1 MERKDPAAYVAEF
14 VGTMF
19 LVLAIC
25 GFLSV
30 NTRPFAGLLVSGADL
45 GILHGFLLVAIVYSI
60 GSVSGALVNPAL
72 TIALA
77 AARKITPRDA
87 GIYIVCQLAGGL
99 LGAFLAY
106 EFFKGRG
113 AAIDYGTPTISPKFL
128 QGGSE
133 GLGFLA
139 EAVGTFAL
147 MWAVMGTAVNTKTPK
162 GVAGLGIGLTLGFAV
177 MVFGPA
183 TGGSFNPA
191 RWFGPA
197 LVSGNWTDA
206 WLYILAPIVGAVLAA
221 LLYAWM
227 LTDEG
232 ARSQSAQEGESV
244 T

>member
-1 MERKDPAAYVAEF
+1 MERRGPAAYVAEF

-19 LVLAIC
+19 LVMAIC

-30 NTRPFAGLLVSGADL
+30 NARPFAGSLVSGADL
-45 GILHGFLLVAIVYSI
+45 GILHGFALVAIVYAI
-60 GSVSGALVNPAL
+60 GSVSGAQVNPAL

-77 AARKITPRDA
+77 AVRKISPRDA
-87 GIYIVCQLAGGL
+87 GIYIACQLAGGL
-99 LGAFLAY
+99 LGAFLVY

-113 AAIDYGTPTISPKFL
+113 APIDYGTPAISPKFL

-147 MWAVMGTAVNTKTPK
+147 MWAVMGTAVNEKTPK

-197 LVSGNWTDA
+197 LVSGSWTDA

-221 LLYAWM
+221 FLYGWM
-227 LTDEG
+227 LKEEG
-232 ARSQSAQEGESV
+232 TRAQPAKEGESAA
-244 T
+244 

>member
-30 NTRPFAGLLVSGADL
+30 NTRPLAGLLISPADL
-45 GILHGFLLVAIVYSI
+45 GLLHGFLLVAIVYSI

-77 AARKITPRDA
+77 AARKLTPRDA

-113 AAIDYGTPTISPKFL
+113 AAINYGTPAISPKFL

-197 LVSGNWTDA
+197 LVSGSWTDA

-221 LLYAWM
+221 LLYSWM

-232 ARSQSAQEGESV
+232 APAQSVQKGESAA
-244 T
+244 